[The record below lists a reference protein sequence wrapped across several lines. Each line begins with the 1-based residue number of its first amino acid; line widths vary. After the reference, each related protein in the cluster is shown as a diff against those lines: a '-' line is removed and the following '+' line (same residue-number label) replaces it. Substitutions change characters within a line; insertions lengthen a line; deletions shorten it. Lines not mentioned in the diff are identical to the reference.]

1 MSIILTPGQDG
12 DNPQLVPPLEGIS
25 VRREQGGR
33 PRSRPEAVLA
43 DRAYSY
49 PSTRQA
55 LPKRRI
61 RFTSPER
68 SDQVARRRMKGR
80 AGGRPP
86 AFDAEDYKR
95 RNVVEQCFNRLKQFR
110 DLAIHYAKRA
120 AYYRSELII
129 AATIL

>member
-1 MSIILTPGQDG
+1 MPQCPGPGLPVSVARTAGGAGPAGTMGRHQPMSFILTPGQDG

-68 SDQVARRRMKGR
+68 SDQKSR
-80 AGGRPP
+80 
-86 AFDAEDYKR
+86 
-95 RNVVEQCFNRLKQFR
+95 
-110 DLAIHYAKRA
+110 YAKRA
-120 AYYRSELII
+120 A
-129 AATIL
+129 